1 MNSTQDK
8 QLILKVK
15 TKKHRYK
22 SCEHA
27 GPALMMTYGTTS
39 QVDGSSGA
47 SLSNPH
53 GKAAFDDSN
62 NDEDSERQERHLKDH
77 NIALIVV

>member
-1 MNSTQDK
+1 
-8 QLILKVK
+8 
-15 TKKHRYK
+15 
-22 SCEHA
+22 
-27 GPALMMTYGTTS
+27 MMTYGTTS